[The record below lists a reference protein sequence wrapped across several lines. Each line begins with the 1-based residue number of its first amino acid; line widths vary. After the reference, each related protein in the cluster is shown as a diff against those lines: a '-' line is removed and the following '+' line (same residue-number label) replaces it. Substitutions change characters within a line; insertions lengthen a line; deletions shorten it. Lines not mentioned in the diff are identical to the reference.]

1 MGHKSSVRAKE
12 ANSEKEVGSPSNLT
26 RVAAAYLACVAFAVG
41 YLLTTL
47 MGGDGLTAA
56 WRGAIVAVCALVL
69 GRGVIGPAL
78 SSVLD
83 AMARDQAE
91 ADLAKQEEDE

>member
-1 MGHKSSVRAKE
+1 
-12 ANSEKEVGSPSNLT
+12 
-26 RVAAAYLACVAFAVG
+26 VAFAVG

-47 MGGDGLTAA
+47 MGAGGLTAV
-56 WRGAIVAVCALVL
+56 WRGTVVAVFALVL

-91 ADLAKQEEDE
+91 ADLVKRKGDE

>member
-1 MGHKSSVRAKE
+1 MSQRCRSL
-12 ANSEKEVGSPSNLT
+12 SPRPFNDPTSNLT
-26 RVAAAYLACVAFAVG
+26 RVAAAYLACVAFGVG

-56 WRGAIVAVCALVL
+56 WRGTIVAVCALVL

-83 AMARDQAE
+83 AMTRDQVE
-91 ADLAKQEEDE
+91 ADLVKRKEDE